1 MKRSISPTLCV
12 LILSLVFLFS
22 FSSCSQQSEA
32 NTGGDSPSTETN
44 SSATDSDMP
53 TEAPMMDST
62 AADSAN
68 ATDTADTEETS
79 DAGSEATIDMAA
91 WASLEGLSINCGGGE
106 MNLAVPVNMVATR
119 LESQNLAYN
128 DKPFTDCS
136 GIFHRVLD
144 SLKRRCP
151 THDFPDPQTHRDSRS
166 LGRWY
171 HEKGQLVQITDP
183 LKQDSYLKPG
193 AVVFYAKPSVD
204 PLTVDAE
211 TLFKQG
217 GIRHVG
223 VVTEVEKDASG
234 TIVGYTLFHGRYY
247 GKSAAKTNYHKRDTG
262 RANYPPFGNGK
273 DHMIAVAPIAS
284 DAVMVSAP

>member
-1 MKRSISPTLCV
+1 MKRSIYPTLCV
-12 LILSLVFLFS
+12 SILSLVCLFS
-22 FSSCSQQSEA
+22 LSSCSQQSGE
-32 NTGGDSPSTETN
+32 NTGGDSSSTQT
-44 SSATDSDMP
+44 SQSATDTDMP
-53 TEAPMMDST
+53 SETPMMDST

-68 ATDTADTEETS
+68 AA
-79 DAGSEATIDMAA
+79 EATSNADIDMAA

-106 MNLAVPVNMVATR
+106 INLAVPVNLVATR

-151 THDFPDPQTHRDSRS
+151 THDFPSPQTHRDSRS

-183 LKQDSYLKPG
+183 LKQDSYIKPG
-193 AVVFYAKPSVD
+193 AVIFYAKPSVD

-284 DAVMVSAP
+284 DAVMASAP